1 MSQYSLLS
9 LVFSKLNLC
18 SYKSYN
24 FFTPLFFLMTV
35 VSYGASTE
43 LDAVNSILMSVGESP
58 VNTLS
63 VQSPEV
69 VIAQKTLQQVCR
81 EILTEG
87 WKFNTETQ
95 YPITLDSND
104 HCIIPNNVLQID
116 LNRFRH
122 PDAFDTI
129 RKTDNG
135 VQKLYDLH
143 DHTYAFTNTSGGK
156 IYVDI
161 IWMITF
167 EEIPQTFRD
176 YITVRASRIASNRMV
191 NNPQAAELIAQDEAQ
206 ARAVAL
212 EYDTNQ
218 GDYNIFNN
226 QEGRTNASTVYR
238 PYQVLQRR

>member
-1 MSQYSLLS
+1 
-9 LVFSKLNLC
+9 
-18 SYKSYN
+18 
-24 FFTPLFFLMTV
+24 MT

-58 VNTLS
+58 VNSLS

-81 EILTEG
+81 EILAEG

-95 YPITLDSND
+95 YPITLDTND
-104 HCIIPNNVLQID
+104 HAIVPANVLQID

-122 PDAFDTI
+122 PDAYDTV
-129 RKTDNG
+129 KKSDSGTM
-135 VQKLYDLH
+135 KLYDLH
-143 DHTYAFTNTSGGK
+143 EHSFKFENSSGGK

-161 IWMITF
+161 IWMIVF
-167 EEIPQTFRD
+167 ADIPQVFKD
-176 YITVRASRIASNRMV
+176 YITVRAARIASNRMV
-191 NNPQAAELIAQDEAQ
+191 NNPEAAELIAQDEAQ
-206 ARAVAL
+206 ARATAL

-226 QEGRTNASTVYR
+226 QEGRLNATQVYR
-238 PYQVLQRR
+238 PYKVLQRR

>member
-1 MSQYSLLS
+1 MA
-9 LVFSKLNLC
+9 NI
-18 SYKSYN
+18 
-24 FFTPLFFLMTV
+24 
-35 VSYGASTE
+35 SYGASTE

-69 VIAQKTLQQVCR
+69 AIAQKTLQQVCR
-81 EILTEG
+81 EILAEG

-95 YPITLDSND
+95 YPITLDTNK
-104 HCIIPNNVLQID
+104 HCIIPNNVLQMD

-129 RKTDNG
+129 RKKDSG
-135 VQKLYDLH
+135 VSKLYDLH
-143 DHTYAFTNTSGGK
+143 DHTFEFTNTSDGK
-156 IYVDI
+156 IYVDV
-161 IWMITF
+161 IWMIDF
-167 EEIPQTFRD
+167 DDIPQVFQD

-191 NNPQAAELIAQDEAQ
+191 NNPQSAELIAQDEAQ

-212 EYDTNQ
+212 EYDTQQ

-238 PYQVLQRR
+238 PYKVLQRR

>member
-1 MSQYSLLS
+1 MA
-9 LVFSKLNLC
+9 
-18 SYKSYN
+18 
-24 FFTPLFFLMTV
+24 V

-58 VNTLS
+58 VNSLS

-81 EILTEG
+81 EILAEG

-95 YPITLDSND
+95 YPITLDAND
-104 HCIIPNNVLQID
+104 HAIIPANVLQID

-122 PDAFDTI
+122 PDAYDTV
-129 RKTDNG
+129 RKSDSGTM
-135 VQKLYDLH
+135 KLYDLH
-143 DHTYAFTNTSGGK
+143 EHSFKFENSTGGK

-161 IWMITF
+161 IWMIEF
-167 EEIPQTFRD
+167 GDIPEVFKD
-176 YITVRASRIASNRMV
+176 YITVRATRIASNRMV
-191 NNPQAAELIAQDEAQ
+191 NNPEAAELISVDEAQ
-206 ARAVAL
+206 ARATAL

-238 PYQVLQRR
+238 PYKVLQRR

>member
-1 MSQYSLLS
+1 MA
-9 LVFSKLNLC
+9 NI
-18 SYKSYN
+18 
-24 FFTPLFFLMTV
+24 
-35 VSYGASTE
+35 SYGASTE

-58 VNTLS
+58 VNTLD

-81 EILTEG
+81 EILSEG

-95 YPITLDSND
+95 YPITLESNK
-104 HCIIPNNVLQID
+104 HCHIPNNVLQID

-129 RKTDNG
+129 RKTDSG

-143 DHTYAFTNTSGGK
+143 DHTFEFTNTSGDK

-161 IWMITF
+161 IWMINF
-167 EEIPQTFRD
+167 NDIPQVFQD
-176 YITVRASRIASNRMV
+176 YITIRASRIASNRMV
-191 NNPQAAELIAQDEAQ
+191 NNPQAAELISADEAQ

-212 EYDTNQ
+212 EYDTVQ

-238 PYQVLQRR
+238 PYKVLQRR

>member
-1 MSQYSLLS
+1 MA
-9 LVFSKLNLC
+9 NI
-18 SYKSYN
+18 
-24 FFTPLFFLMTV
+24 
-35 VSYGASTE
+35 SYGASTE

-81 EILTEG
+81 EILSEG

-95 YPITLDSND
+95 YPITLDSNN

-116 LNRFRH
+116 LNRYRH

-135 VQKLYDLH
+135 IQKLYDLH
-143 DHTYAFTNTSGGK
+143 DHTFEFTNTSDGK

-161 IWMITF
+161 IWMINYND
-167 EEIPQTFRD
+167 IPQVFQD

-191 NNPQAAELIAQDEAQ
+191 NNPQAAELISADEAQ

-212 EYDTNQ
+212 EYDTVQ

-238 PYQVLQRR
+238 PYKVLQRR

>member
-1 MSQYSLLS
+1 
-9 LVFSKLNLC
+9 
-18 SYKSYN
+18 
-24 FFTPLFFLMTV
+24 
-35 VSYGASTE
+35 
-43 LDAVNSILMSVGESP
+43 MSVGESP

-69 VIAQKTLQQVCR
+69 AIAQKTLQQVCR

-95 YPITLDSND
+95 YPINLDTNN

-116 LNRFRH
+116 LNRYRH

-143 DHTYAFTNTSGGK
+143 DHTFEFTNTSGDK

-161 IWMITF
+161 VWMVDF
-167 EEIPQTFRD
+167 NDIPQVFQD

-191 NNPQAAELIAQDEAQ
+191 NNPQAAELISADEAQ

-212 EYDTNQ
+212 EYDTVQ

-238 PYQVLQRR
+238 PYKVLQRR

>member
-1 MSQYSLLS
+1 MASI
-9 LVFSKLNLC
+9 
-18 SYKSYN
+18 
-24 FFTPLFFLMTV
+24 
-35 VSYGASTE
+35 SYGASTE

-69 VIAQKTLQQVCR
+69 AIAQKTLQQVCR
-81 EILTEG
+81 EILSEG

-95 YPITLDSND
+95 YPINLDSNN

-116 LNRFRH
+116 LNRYRH

-129 RKTDNG
+129 RKTDSG
-135 VQKLYDLH
+135 IQKLYDLH
-143 DHTYAFTNTSGGK
+143 DHTFEFTNTSGGK
-156 IYVDI
+156 IYVDVV
-161 IWMITF
+161 WMLDF
-167 EEIPQTFRD
+167 NDIPQVFQD

-191 NNPQAAELIAQDEAQ
+191 NNPEAAELIAADEAQ

-212 EYDTNQ
+212 EHDTVQ

-238 PYQVLQRR
+238 PYKVLQRR

>member
-1 MSQYSLLS
+1 
-9 LVFSKLNLC
+9 
-18 SYKSYN
+18 
-24 FFTPLFFLMTV
+24 MT

-58 VNTLS
+58 VNTLD

>member
-1 MSQYSLLS
+1 MA
-9 LVFSKLNLC
+9 
-18 SYKSYN
+18 
-24 FFTPLFFLMTV
+24 V

>member
-1 MSQYSLLS
+1 MASI
-9 LVFSKLNLC
+9 
-18 SYKSYN
+18 
-24 FFTPLFFLMTV
+24 
-35 VSYGASTE
+35 SYGASTE

-69 VIAQKTLQQVCR
+69 AIAQKTLQQVCR
-81 EILTEG
+81 EILSEG

-95 YPITLDSND
+95 DPINLDSNN

-116 LNRFRH
+116 LNRYRH

-129 RKTDNG
+129 RKTDSG

-143 DHTYAFTNTSGGK
+143 DHTFEFTNTSGDK
-156 IYVDI
+156 IYVDVV
-161 IWMITF
+161 WMLDF
-167 EEIPQTFRD
+167 NDIPQVFQD

-191 NNPQAAELIAQDEAQ
+191 NNPQAAELISADEAQ
-206 ARAVAL
+206 ARAIAL
-212 EYDTNQ
+212 EYDTVQ

-238 PYQVLQRR
+238 PYKVLQRR

>member
-1 MSQYSLLS
+1 MA
-9 LVFSKLNLC
+9 NI
-18 SYKSYN
+18 
-24 FFTPLFFLMTV
+24 
-35 VSYGASTE
+35 SYGASTE

-69 VIAQKTLQQVCR
+69 AIAQKTLQQVCR
-81 EILTEG
+81 EILSEG

-95 YPITLDSND
+95 YPITLDSNN

-116 LNRFRH
+116 LNRYRH

-135 VQKLYDLH
+135 IQKLYDLH
-143 DHTYAFTNTSGGK
+143 DHTFEFTNTSDGK

-161 IWMITF
+161 IWMINYND
-167 EEIPQTFRD
+167 IPQVFQD

-191 NNPQAAELIAQDEAQ
+191 NNPQAAELISADEAQ

-212 EYDTNQ
+212 EYDTVQ

-238 PYQVLQRR
+238 PYKVLQRR